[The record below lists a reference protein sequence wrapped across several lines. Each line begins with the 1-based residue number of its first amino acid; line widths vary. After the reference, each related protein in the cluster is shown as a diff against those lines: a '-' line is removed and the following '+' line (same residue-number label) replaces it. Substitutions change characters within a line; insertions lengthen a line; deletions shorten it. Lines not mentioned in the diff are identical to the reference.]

1 MTLFPDTLQL
11 VKSGIWPVDDSER
24 SHRDFMQI
32 NEEISCRVDWQIIE
46 CVWVV
51 ELYRSMW
58 PFGMFKGREGWVSH
72 AEDIGVSESGV
83 VETVD
88 WISKTKTK
96 LEILIL

>member
-11 VKSGIWPVDDSER
+11 VKSGIWPVDDSES

-51 ELYRSMW
+51 EL
-58 PFGMFKGREGWVSH
+58 
-72 AEDIGVSESGV
+72 
-83 VETVD
+83 
-88 WISKTKTK
+88 
-96 LEILIL
+96 